1 MRKYLVTMT
10 VLGVLAAWNG
20 PLWAGQARG
29 PILARDIM
37 RCALAGTTVG
47 FSAGMI
53 EYGDSGN
60 TQPKLILTDSIYG
73 FLGGAIV
80 GTGIGFYEF
89 TSEDADAGATI
100 GNYMAAGTFMGAF
113 LGVMYAFIPYALSE
127 DSEADN
133 FAVGSV
139 GLGIGGLIGGGLG
152 LGVALLDLSL
162 RAPGGQKEDQ
172 LLSGTLGL
180 QPETQWL
187 SVTGERPPALCYRVL
202 ELHYR

>member
-1 MRKYLVTMT
+1 MRKYVIS
-10 VLGVLAAWNG
+10 VVILGWLAAG
-20 PLWAGQARG
+20 AGSAWAGQARG

-47 FSAGMI
+47 FSVGMI
-53 EYGDSGN
+53 EYGNSGN

-73 FLGGAIV
+73 FLGGAVV

-89 TSEDADAGATI
+89 SNEDSDAGLTI
-100 GNYMAAGTFMGAF
+100 GNYVAAGTLMGAF
-113 LGVMYAFIPYALSE
+113 LGIMYSFIPYALSE
-127 DSEADN
+127 DSDTDN

-152 LGVALLDLSL
+152 LGVALLDISL
-162 RAPGGQKEDQ
+162 RGPSGKQDDL

-187 SVTGERPPALCYRVL
+187 SVTGDPQPALCYRVV
-202 ELHYR
+202 ELRYR